1 MNKEANKKNGSQFRA
16 RMSEN
21 QTKQAQVFL
30 TTNRVNQ
37 PWCKIEN
44 DEWIKL
50 EPKRDSNTSRK
61 QSSSTIHNQSTTNM
75 CGLYYP
81 HPSNTIFTSK
91 EIKEDEKE
99 EKAYEDDEDDL

>member
-1 MNKEANKKNGSQFRA
+1 MNKEANKRNGSQFQA

-21 QTKQAQVFL
+21 QTKQGQVFL
-30 TTNRVNQ
+30 VTDRVNQ

-61 QSSSTIHNQSTTNM
+61 QSSSTVILNHS
-75 CGLYYP
+75 
-81 HPSNTIFTSK
+81 
-91 EIKEDEKE
+91 
-99 EKAYEDDEDDL
+99 